1 VKFNGDPTD
10 YTAKLVGSDPETD
23 VAVIKLEDGK
33 KLVPARIGNSDGVQV
48 GDWAV
53 AIGSPFGLEATVTA
67 GIISAKGRDIGGV
80 EHQLQKFIQTDAA
93 INPGNSG
100 GPLLDIQGAVIGIN
114 TAIATE
120 NGGYQ
125 GIGFALPI
133 NLAVNVY
140 NQIIKTG
147 RVSRGSIGVGFTANE
162 KPETLKVYGASH
174 GVFVTQVTPGG
185 PSDKAGIKVEDVI
198 IALNAQPVKDGDD
211 LVSRVSS
218 TPVGSVAAVTVLR
231 EGKKMD
237 LKLTVGERS
246 EVWADA
252 PQFRRFRREEPGQGE
267 SSTQVKFG
275 LNVQNLTQGL
285 RDRLAFQE
293 KGGVLITGVLGGS
306 FAEDVGL
313 VRGDVIM
320 AINKQPVN
328 SVDDL
333 QRIQAK
339 MKSGDAVAFRVMRGI
354 RQGTRQTDI
363 QWQAVFPAGTLP
375 ANP

>member
-1 VKFNGDPTD
+1 
-10 YTAKLVGSDPETD
+10 
-23 VAVIKLEDGK
+23 
-33 KLVPARIGNSDGVQV
+33 
-48 GDWAV
+48 
-53 AIGSPFGLEATVTA
+53 
-67 GIISAKGRDIGGV
+67 
-80 EHQLQKFIQTDAA
+80 
-93 INPGNSG
+93 
-100 GPLLDIQGAVIGIN
+100 
-114 TAIATE
+114 
-120 NGGYQ
+120 
-125 GIGFALPI
+125 
-133 NLAVNVY
+133 
-140 NQIIKTG
+140 
-147 RVSRGSIGVGFTANE
+147 
-162 KPETLKVYGASH
+162 
-174 GVFVTQVTPGG
+174 
-185 PSDKAGIKVEDVI
+185 
-198 IALNAQPVKDGDD
+198 
-211 LVSRVSS
+211 
-218 TPVGSVAAVTVLR
+218 VAAVTVLR